1 MSKPG
6 TKRFILVFEDHQV
19 VSVSAARFK
28 LNNGVE
34 FYDAHGDCVAAA
46 PSSKLLLVTEADHL
60 ETMDD
65 LSEMDDMEDDDDLL
79 SPV

>member
-6 TKRFILVFEDHQV
+6 SKRFILVYEDHQV
-19 VSVSAARFK
+19 IAVSAERFK

-34 FYDAHGDCVAAA
+34 FYDEQGDCIAAA

-65 LSEMDDMEDDDDLL
+65 LGEAELEEDDVLM
-79 SPV
+79 